1 MYYQLGENIIFRAL
15 IGPSSLTQD
24 EPENYA
30 QHDTIN
36 STPRL
41 QKIGTGLRTINL
53 NIKFNGAFCTPEEQL
68 DLIRSAKK
76 GGEVLSFIDGN
87 GLFIGDFVITKLNFV
102 VNKTDIKGSIW
113 DTDAAIELLE
123 YFDPNNANTPV
134 GFANSSEDPQPEP
147 LSVHNSETLLV
158 TNEVTI
164 LGNEAGVCDRELIA
178 AEADSTQTDVR
189 LGNVQ
194 KSTNKMSQS
203 VNRLEVACDGGSV
216 ASDAASLKAYLGD
229 VRTSITNLKTIAGLG
244 SITDTRSALANL
256 QLVFD
261 NVRTLSAGTI
271 VLYATRRG

>member
-1 MYYQLGENIIFRAL
+1 MYYQLGENIIFEAL
-15 IGPSSLTQD
+15 IGPNSFTQD

-53 NIKFNGAFCTPEEQL
+53 VIKFNSSFCTPEDQL
-68 DLIRSAKK
+68 NIIRSAKK
-76 GGEVLSFIDGN
+76 EGEVLAFIDGN
-87 GLFIGDFVITKLNFV
+87 GLFIGDFVITKLNFS
-102 VNKTDIKGSIW
+102 VNKTDSKGAIR
-113 DTDAAIELLE
+113 DTDATIELLE
-123 YFDPNNANTPV
+123 FFDPNNTNTPA
-134 GFANSSEDPQPEP
+134 GYANSSEDPQTEP
-147 LSVHNSETLLV
+147 VAVHNSETLLL
-158 TNEVTI
+158 TNEVTV
-164 LGNEAGVCDRELIA
+164 LGNEAGVCDTQLTA
-178 AEADSTQTDVR
+178 AEADSTETAVR
-189 LGNVQ
+189 LSNVG

-203 VNRLEVACDGGSV
+203 VDRLEVACDGDSV
-216 ASDAASLKAYLGD
+216 ASSAASLKAYLGD

-256 QLVFD
+256 QLVFA

>member
-1 MYYQLGENIIFRAL
+1 MYYQLGENIIFEAL
-15 IGPSSLTQD
+15 IGPNSYTQD

-41 QKIGTGLRTINL
+41 QKIGAGLRTINL
-53 NIKFNGAFCTPEEQL
+53 VLKFNGNFCTPEDQL
-68 DLIRSAKK
+68 TLIRSAKK
-76 GGEVLSFIDGN
+76 GGEVLSFINGN

-102 VNKTDIKGSIW
+102 VNKTDTLGAIW
-113 DTDAAIELLE
+113 DTDVTIELLE
-123 YFDPNNANTPV
+123 YYDPNNIRTPV
-134 GFANSSEDPQPEP
+134 GYANSSEDPQTEP
-147 LSVHNSETLLV
+147 AVNHNSEPLLV
-158 TNEVTI
+158 TNEITI
-164 LGNEAGVCDRELIA
+164 LSNEAGVCNKELIA
-178 AEADSTQTDVR
+178 AEADGDETDVR

-203 VNRLEVACDGGSV
+203 IDRLDIACDGDSV
-216 ASDAASLKAYLGD
+216 VDSAAALKAYLGD

-256 QLVFD
+256 QLVFA

-271 VLYATRRG
+271 VLYATRR